1 MTSNS
6 FFTIPLS
13 SQLAIAS
20 FVLGTL
26 LFGNYLLFPNQLIL
40 ISIGIYYLLSAI
52 IVNSIMLLWLIY
64 NCFLKP
70 YRLKQISIEILVL
83 LANIPVA
90 MLYFFILIS
99 LEY

>member
-6 FFTIPLS
+6 FLTLPLS
-13 SQLAIAS
+13 SQLAIVS

-26 LFGNYLLFPNQLIL
+26 LFGSYLVFSNQTTL

-70 YRLKQISIEILVL
+70 YRLKQIRIEILIL
-83 LANIPVA
+83 LTNIPVA
-90 MLYFFILIS
+90 MLYFSILIH
-99 LEY
+99 